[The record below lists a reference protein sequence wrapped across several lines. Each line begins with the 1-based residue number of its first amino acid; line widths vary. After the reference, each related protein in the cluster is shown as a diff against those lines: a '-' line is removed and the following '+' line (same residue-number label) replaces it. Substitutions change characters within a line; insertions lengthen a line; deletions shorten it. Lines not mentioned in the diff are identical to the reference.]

1 MKGAAMQYI
10 LSIEARGSSPVT
22 CPLSQD
28 VYRIG
33 SGSACQIRI
42 ATKSDHALTLFRRG
56 PAFFALNRT
65 SETLRI
71 GNDQFAP
78 NSTMPWA
85 PGRRLQLEGTTLRL
99 EAAIPEQVATRMVYS
114 RAIEPDTSEKRLNS
128 QATVPATTANVSGSK
143 PANMSGSKPA
153 NMSGSKLA
161 NMSGSKPANMPGSK
175 TTAKKR
181 RSMLTTI
188 VMCVVTVVTMH
199 FIAGVAAELQTRR
212 KAELQSI
219 ACEIQQIVRT
229 EEPKSAVQLRNLAL
243 LSLVSRLQF
252 ADALD
257 ETANR
262 DSAKFEIRIFCESL
276 QNSSHSTPA
285 ELKIADELI
294 RWINPSE

>member
-1 MKGAAMQYI
+1 MKVGAMQYI

-71 GNDQFAP
+71 GNDPFAP

-85 PGRRLQLEGTTLRL
+85 AGRRLQLEGTTLRL
-99 EAAIPEQVATRMVYS
+99 EAAIPEQAAARMVYS
-114 RAIEPDTSEKRLNS
+114 RSIEPDTSEKQLNP
-128 QATVPATTANVSGSK
+128 QATVPATAANVSGSK
-143 PANMSGSKPA
+143 PADR
-153 NMSGSKLA
+153 
-161 NMSGSKPANMPGSK
+161 
-175 TTAKKR
+175 KR

-188 VMCVVTVVTMH
+188 VLCLVTVVTMH

-219 ACEIQQIVRT
+219 ADKIQQIVRT
-229 EEPKSAVQLRNLAL
+229 EEPSSPVYLRNLGL

-257 ETANR
+257 EPANK
-262 DSAKFEIRIFCESL
+262 DSAMFEIRIFCESL
-276 QNSSHSTPA
+276 QNSSHSTSS

-294 RWINPSE
+294 RWMNPSE